1 MIRIGKV
8 FLCSTSIQ
16 HVSGTVTVSKD
27 YRKIE
32 ADEKQLLE
40 EEAKRKEY
48 EKYPLRYRLLECKPG
63 LPLALTKLKYLLAC
77 RRTHPDAGGDA
88 EAFLRV
94 SLAYQDVMKD
104 YGVET
109 VENKV
114 VNLGNF
120 QVDDHEARNY
130 LEARAQIK
138 SFIPISTLED
148 HIRQIE
154 EVRARL
160 GDHLADRIAA
170 NDDEAMLL
178 LEDIEEIMEENGLRT
193 IRLEILED
201 GTAQVEKV
209 SLTDGTEKPL
219 YLESNTS
226 PVGKQRSRG
235 DIPSDK
241 TTTEGEKEKKLNEN
255 DDSNTNLGKDATSS
269 QNTLRTAEVSADD
282 IEVLTAKNKV
292 QDRTDVAG
300 LASRTA
306 TEVMR
311 NTEEA
316 KQIRRESS
324 VLFVYVLCIFLLF
337 YVYIEGLMRA
347 KSQQKKRPEV
357 MEHVTTDTMLPWWGN
372 DVEYESQVKRIF
384 VEEWRRARASSR
396 RVQTFQD
403 GVARE
408 SLDERDKREMDLK
421 IFTVTAERLRE
432 MRERVEKHNGRQ

>member
-1 MIRIGKV
+1 MLRIGTV

-16 HVSGTVTVSKD
+16 RVSGTVTVSKD

-40 EEAKRKEY
+40 EETKRKEY

-193 IRLEILED
+193 IRLELLED
-201 GTAQVEKV
+201 GTAQVEKM

-219 YLESNTS
+219 YLES
-226 PVGKQRSRG
+226 
-235 DIPSDK
+235 IPSSKGNQHSRSDLHADK
-241 TTTEGEKEKKLNEN
+241 TAEGEKEKNSNEN
-255 DDSNTNLGKDATSS
+255 GESNTNFEQGTLSS
-269 QNTLRTAEVSADD
+269 QNTLLSAEVSADD

-311 NTEEA
+311 NTDEA
-316 KQIRRESS
+316 KQIRLESS

-408 SLDERDKREMDLK
+408 SLDERSKREMDLK